1 MPEEDQQKLK
11 DEMRRYHNTRK
22 MVLKQLAFIVY
33 CLQDEKRNFNI
44 C

>member
-1 MPEEDQQKLK
+1 MPEEDKQKLK
-11 DEMRRYHNTRK
+11 DYMRRYHNTRK

-33 CLQDEKRNFNI
+33 CPQDEKRNFNI